1 MSFNRAVKALDV
13 HMNAILGSERTG
25 NLLTDLFLFDDKLDA
40 LRKEQEEQDKAE
52 MFASDKADAEYYV
65 TEEFRQEVMDE
76 IIAEGAT
83 PLQAQGRTRDQFRTF
98 QEAQRLGLM

>member
-1 MSFNRAVKALDV
+1 MSLNRAVKALDA
-13 HMNAILGSERTG
+13 HMNVVLGSARTG

-40 LRKEQEEQDKAE
+40 LRKEQEEQDKAD
-52 MFASDKADAEYYV
+52 MFAADKADAEYYV

-83 PLQAQGRTRDQFRTF
+83 PQQAMGRTRDQLRTF